1 MHPRQHGRGGFPEQV
16 ELGGDAEHLV
26 GVGIGPVTE
35 GVGHQG
41 DRNASLACLLAQQ
54 QGMAGITA
62 RLEHHQGAVFG
73 AAQQHFAEV
82 PGADVDQLHAIA
94 QVLQQVAH
102 AHGDA
107 ALGLE
112 AGDEHP
118 RFARQ
123 ALRHI
128 VPGGALA
135 VFVYAHQG
143 GDFQLQAAGVVA
155 GVLVLAVILQA
166 VAHQPRAIA
175 QVVLQV
181 LLQRLEMGI
190 TQ

>member
-1 MHPRQHGRGGFPEQV
+1 MARIAAGFE
-16 ELGGDAEHLV
+16 D
-26 GVGIGPVTE
+26 
-35 GVGHQG
+35 
-41 DRNASLACLLAQQ
+41 
-54 QGMAGITA
+54 
-62 RLEHHQGAVFG
+62 HQGAVFG

-82 PGADVDQLHAIA
+82 SGTDIDQLHAVA

-112 AGDEHP
+112 AGNEHP
-118 RFARQ
+118 LLARQ
-123 ALRHI
+123 ALGDT
-128 VPGGALA
+128 VPGAALA
-135 VFVYAHQG
+135 ILVHAHQG